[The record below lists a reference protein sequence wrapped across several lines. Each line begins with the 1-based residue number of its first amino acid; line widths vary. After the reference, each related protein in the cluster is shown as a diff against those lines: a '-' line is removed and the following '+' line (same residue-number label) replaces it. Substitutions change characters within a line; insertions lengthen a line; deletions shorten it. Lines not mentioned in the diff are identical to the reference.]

1 VGEGITAHKGPIAWM
16 AKNSVAANLMMAVII
31 IGGALGATRIKQEVF
46 PAFDLDLVRVTV
58 PYPGASPEE
67 VEQGIVLAVEE
78 AVRGLDGV
86 KRVTSGASE
95 GAGTVAVE
103 LLIEAD
109 PDRVLADAK
118 SAVGRIR
125 SFPEEAEDP
134 DIAIASRKQRVVS
147 LVIASDQELAALQ
160 ELAERVREEVLKSPD
175 VTQVDIE
182 GVPALEIS
190 IEVSRERLEEFG
202 LTLQDVATQVRFA
215 SQELPAGGIKTEG
228 GEILVRLSDRKRSGA
243 EFGDMIL
250 RSTASGAS
258 VKLSDVATIKDGYIE
273 TDQSNFYNGQ
283 PAVRVTA
290 YRVGDER
297 PQDVSDAMHSYVD
310 ELRAEVPENVTL
322 AIWNDDSEM
331 LRGRIDLLVRNA
343 RSGLILVLIVLS
355 LFLNLR
361 LAFWVSLG
369 IPISFLGTFLFM
381 PGLDLTVNMVSLFA
395 LIVTLGMVV
404 DDAIIIG
411 EAGYAK
417 MLAGKSK
424 LDAAIEG
431 AKEMAVPVTFAI
443 LTTIAAFSPLLV
455 IPGLFGKI
463 FRIIPLMVISVLFF
477 SLFESFFILPAHL
490 AHMDS
495 PPKGKIG
502 RIARLLFAFFEEPFK
517 ILQAQVA
524 KLLAW
529 NINSVYRPVVRAAI
543 SWRYAAVAAAIAMFM
558 GAVGLVGSG
567 AVPFSFFPVLEGDV
581 VTATV
586 RFPYGTNVRRT
597 EAAGELIR
605 AGAAKAIEEFG
616 GDAILRGTYLKIG
629 SGPDQRGPRA
639 SGGETGSHVL
649 AMEVNLVPT
658 EEREFTSEA
667 FKNAWQAATPEIL
680 GTESV
685 IFSSN
690 VGPSAGA
697 AVAVQLSHRSNEVLG
712 EASAELARSL
722 ATFSDLTNIENGYAS
737 GKQQLDFSLKE
748 GPALAL
754 GLTTQMVAAQIRTA
768 FYGAEALREQ
778 RGRNE
783 IKVMVR
789 LPEEQRRSEFD
800 LEALQIRTPTGGF
813 VPLGQVADFE
823 RNRAPTSIDRE
834 DGRRVVSVTG
844 SLAPGVRSSANVLTE
859 VTDQI
864 IPRLEQDYPGLS
876 AGLVGEQREQGEVFG
891 SLGPNFILALFVI
904 YSLLAIPLKSYV
916 QPLVIMSAIPF
927 GFVGAVLGHL
937 VMGFELSFVSALGII
952 ALAGVV
958 VNDSLVLVDTTNRY
972 RAMGGTAHD
981 AIVNAGA
988 RRFRPI
994 LLTSLTT
1001 FFGLLPMIF
1010 ETSVQA
1016 KFLIPMAISLG
1027 FGVLYATFIILLL
1040 VPSFYMVVEDLK
1052 VLVGAKDERAPTPG
1066 GWSPLGEVEE
1076 ADEPA
1081 PAAPPLTPAPA

>member
-1 VGEGITAHKGPIAWM
+1 MSDETTTLRGPIAWM
-16 AKNSVAANLMMAVII
+16 AKNGVAANLLMII
-31 IGGALGATRIKQEVF
+31 IIVGGALGASRIKQEVF
-46 PAFDLDLVRVTV
+46 PAFDLDLIRITV

-67 VEQGIVLAVEE
+67 VEQGIILAVEE
-78 AVRGLDGV
+78 AVRGLTGV
-86 KRVTSGASE
+86 KRVTSGAGE

-103 LLIEAD
+103 LLIAAD
-109 PDRVLADAK
+109 PDRVLADVK

-125 SFPEEAEDP
+125 SFPDEAEDP
-134 DIAIASRKQRVVS
+134 DISIASRQQRVVS
-147 LVIASDQELAALQ
+147 LVIASQQELGTLQ

-182 GVPALEIS
+182 GIPALEIA

-202 LTLQDVATQVRFA
+202 LTLQDVANQVRFA

-228 GEILVRLSDRKRSGA
+228 GEILLRLSDRKLSGA
-243 EFGDMIL
+243 QFGDMIL
-250 RSTASGAS
+250 RSTAAGAS
-258 VKLSDVATIKDGYIE
+258 VKLSDVATVRDGYVE
-273 TDQSNFYNGQ
+273 TDQSNFYDGE

-297 PQDVSDAMHSYVD
+297 PQDVSDAMRSYVD
-310 ELRAEVPENVTL
+310 TLRSEVPSNVTL

-343 RSGLILVLIVLS
+343 RTGLILVLIVLA

-361 LAFWVSLG
+361 LAFWVALG
-369 IPISFLGTFLFM
+369 IPISFLGTFLLM

-431 AKEMAVPVTFAI
+431 GKEMAVPVTFAI
-443 LTTIAAFSPLLV
+443 LTTIAAFSPLLL

-463 FRIIPLMVISVLFF
+463 FRIIPLMVISVLIF

-490 AHMDS
+490 AHMDRKPVLVGS
-495 PPKGKIG
+495 RMRAVYWLVG
-502 RIARLLFAFFEEPFK
+502 LVEEPFN
-517 ILQAQVA
+517 LVQEQVA
-524 KLLAW
+524 RLLAW
-529 NINSVYRPVVRAAI
+529 NINMVYRPIVTTAI
-543 SWRYAAVAAAIAMFM
+543 AWRYAAVAVAIAMFM
-558 GAVGLVGSG
+558 GAIGLVGSG
-567 AVPFSFFPVLEGDV
+567 TVPFSFFPVLEGDV

-586 RFPYGTNVRRT
+586 RFPYGTTVARA
-597 EAAGELIR
+597 EAAAALVTQ
-605 AGAAKAIEEFG
+605 GAAATVEELG
-616 GDAILRGTYLKIG
+616 GGAILRGTYLKIG
-629 SGPDQRGPRA
+629 SGPDGRGPGA
-639 SGGETGSHVL
+639 AGPESGSHIL
-649 AMEVNLVPT
+649 SMEVNLVPT
-658 EEREFTSEA
+658 EEREFTSES
-667 FKNAWQAATPEIL
+667 FKNAWAAATPEIL
-680 GTESV
+680 GAESI

-697 AVAVQLSHRSNEVLG
+697 AVAIQLSHRDNAVLG
-712 EASAELARSL
+712 EASAELAEAL
-722 ATFSDLTNIENGYAS
+722 GAFSDLTNIENGYAS
-737 GKQQLDFSLKE
+737 GKQQLDFTLKE

-800 LEALQIRTPTGGF
+800 LEALQIRTPLGGF
-813 VPLGQVADFE
+813 VPLGQVAEFE

-834 DGRRVVSVTG
+834 DGRRVVAVTA
-844 SLAPGVRSSANVLTE
+844 SLSPGVRSSTNVLEE
-859 VTDQI
+859 VNGEVV
-864 IPRLEQDYPGLS
+864 PRLARKYPGLE
-876 AGLVGEQREQGEVFG
+876 AGLVGEQREQGEVFS

-904 YSLLAIPLKSYV
+904 YSLLAIPLKSYL
-916 QPLVIMSAIPF
+916 QPVVIMSAIPF
-927 GFVGAVLGHL
+927 GFVGAILGHL
-937 VMGFELSFVSALGII
+937 LMGYELSFVSALGII

-972 RAMGGTAHD
+972 RAMGASAHD
-981 AIVNAGA
+981 AIVNGGA

-1027 FGVLYATFIILLL
+1027 FGVLFATLIILLL
-1040 VPSFYMVVEDLK
+1040 VPSFYMVIEDLR
-1052 VLVGAKDERAPTPG
+1052 VLFGAEDEREPDPD
-1066 GWSPLGEVEE
+1066 GWSPLSGT
-1076 ADEPA
+1076 A
-1081 PAAPPLTPAPA
+1081 PSLTPVTP

>member
-1 VGEGITAHKGPIAWM
+1 MAGTTQHTGPIAWM
-16 AKNSVAANLMMAVII
+16 AKNSVAANLMMAIII
-31 IGGALGATRIKQEVF
+31 IGGALGAFRIKQEVF
-46 PAFDLDLVRVTV
+46 PAFDLDLIRISV

-67 VEQGIVLAVEE
+67 VEQGIILAVEE

-86 KRVTSGASE
+86 KRVTSGAGE

-103 LLIEAD
+103 LLIDAD
-109 PDRVLADAK
+109 PDRVLADTKA
-118 SAVGRIR
+118 AVDRIR

-134 DIAIASRKQRVVS
+134 EIAIATRKQRVVS
-147 LVIASDQELAALQ
+147 LVIASDQELGALQ
-160 ELAERVREEVLKSPD
+160 ELAEQVREEVLKSPK
-175 VTQVDIE
+175 VTQVEIE
-182 GVPALEIS
+182 GVPALEIA
-190 IEVSRERLEEFG
+190 IEVSREKLEEFG

-228 GEILVRLSDRKRSGA
+228 GEILVRLSDRKKSGA

-258 VKLSDVATIKDGYIE
+258 VRLADVATIKDGYIE
-273 TDQSNFYNGQ
+273 TDADNFYNGER
-283 PAVRVTA
+283 AVRVTA
-290 YRVGDER
+290 YRVGGEK
-297 PQDVSDAMHSYVD
+297 PQDVSDAMAAEVNK
-310 ELRAEVPENVTL
+310 LRAEVPENVTL

-343 RSGLILVLIVLS
+343 RAGLVLVLIVLT

-417 MLAGKSK
+417 MLAGKNK

-431 AKEMAVPVTFAI
+431 GKEMATPVTFAI

-490 AHMDS
+490 AHIDGE
-495 PPKGKIG
+495 PKSKL
-502 RIARLLFAFFEEPFK
+502 ARTLKNVFNWFEYPFTL
-517 ILQAQVA
+517 IQAQVA

-529 NINSVYRPVVRAAI
+529 NINTLYRPAVNTAI
-543 SWRYAAVAAAIAMFM
+543 SWRYAAVAVAMALFM
-558 GAVGLVGSG
+558 GSVGLVGSG
-567 AVPFSFFPVLEGDV
+567 IVPFSFFPVLEGDV

-586 RFPYGTNVRRT
+586 RFPYGTNVKRT
-597 EAAGELIR
+597 EAAAELVM
-605 AGAAKAIEEFG
+605 AAAEQAVDEFG
-616 GDAILRGTYLKIG
+616 GEAILRGTYVKIA
-629 SGPDQRGPRA
+629 SGPDQRGPGA
-639 SGGETGSHVL
+639 AGPETGSHVL
-649 AMEVNLVPT
+649 SMEVNLVPT
-658 EEREFTSEA
+658 EQREFTSES
-667 FKNAWQAATPEIL
+667 FKNAWQAATPEII
-680 GTESV
+680 GTDSV
-685 IFSSN
+685 VFTSN

-697 AVAVQLSHRSNEVLG
+697 AVAVQLSHRDNEVLG
-712 EASAELARSL
+712 TASAELARAL
-722 ATFSDLTNIENGYAS
+722 GTFSDLTNIENGFAS
-737 GKQQLDFSLKE
+737 GKQQLDFKLKE

-800 LEALQIRTPTGGF
+800 LEALQIRTPAGGF
-813 VPLGQVADFE
+813 VPLGQVAEFQ
-823 RNRAPTSIDRE
+823 RNRAPTTIDRE
-834 DGRRVVSVTG
+834 DGRRVVAVTA
-844 SLAPGVRSSANVLTE
+844 SLAPGVRSSQAALTE
-859 VTDQI
+859 VMEEIVPQ
-864 IPRLEQDYPGLS
+864 LEEDHPGLE
-876 AGLVGEQREQGEVFG
+876 AGLVGEQREQGEVFA
-891 SLGPNFILALFVI
+891 SLLPNFILALFII
-904 YSLLAIPLKSYV
+904 YTLLAIPLKSYL
-916 QPLVIMSAIPF
+916 QPAVIMSAIPF

-958 VNDSLVLVDTTNRY
+958 VNDSLVLVDTSNRY
-972 RAMGGTAHD
+972 RAMGASAHD

-1027 FGVLYATFIILLL
+1027 FGVLFATFIILLL
-1040 VPSFYMVVEDLK
+1040 VPSFFMVVEDLR
-1052 VLVGAKDERAPTPG
+1052 VLFGAEDERLPDPA
-1066 GWSPLGEVEE
+1066 GWNPLNTT
-1076 ADEPA
+1076 A
-1081 PAAPPLTPAPA
+1081 PALQPVTA